1 MELWNFSLLESQR
14 HLHMSIDDAKNRRLV
29 DTGANHSSI
38 EILTQRTCDE
48 LNLLKQDVKALY
60 ANLLFNL
67 KLIDL
72 AYLNENQTAN
82 QIISRRVAKRWIIIK
97 EHLENN
103 FSEII
108 LKI

>member
-14 HLHMSIDDAKNRRLV
+14 HLHMSMDDAKNRRLV

-38 EILTQRTCDE
+38 EILTQRTSDE
-48 LNLLKQDVKALY
+48 LNLLNQDVKALY
-60 ANLLFNL
+60 TNLLFNL
-67 KLIDL
+67 ELVDL
-72 AYLNENQTAN
+72 AHLNENQTAN
-82 QIISRRVAKRWIIIK
+82 QIISCRVAKRWIIIK

>member
-1 MELWNFSLLESQR
+1 MESQR
-14 HLHMSIDDAKNRRLV
+14 HLHMSMDDAKNRRLV
-29 DTGANHSSI
+29 DTGANNSSI
-38 EILTQRTCDE
+38 EILTQRTSDE
-48 LNLLKQDVKALY
+48 LNLLNQDVKALY
-60 ANLLFNL
+60 TNLLFNL
-67 KLIDL
+67 ELVDL
-72 AYLNENQTAN
+72 AHLNENQTAN

>member
-1 MELWNFSLLESQR
+1 
-14 HLHMSIDDAKNRRLV
+14 MSMDDAKNRRLV
-29 DTGANHSSI
+29 DTGANNSSI
-38 EILTQRTCDE
+38 EILTQRTSDE
-48 LNLLKQDVKALY
+48 LNLLNQDVKALY
-60 ANLLFNL
+60 TNLLFNL
-67 KLIDL
+67 ELVDL
-72 AYLNENQTAN
+72 AHLNENQTAN

>member
-1 MELWNFSLLESQR
+1 LESQR
-14 HLHMSIDDAKNRRLV
+14 HLHMSMDDAKNRRLV
-29 DTGANHSSI
+29 DTGANNSSI
-38 EILTQRTCDE
+38 EILTQRTSDE
-48 LNLLKQDVKALY
+48 LNLLNQDVKALY
-60 ANLLFNL
+60 TNLLFNL
-67 KLIDL
+67 ELVDL
-72 AYLNENQTAN
+72 AHLNENQTAN